1 MTPVPIMLIGDAPD
15 QPSGLARILR
25 DLASVLTTSPQFR
38 VATLGYK
45 MIGSVRL
52 PFAQYAMAPNENTT
66 WALQGS
72 LPMAWTD
79 FSRGEPGI
87 LFTLWDASRLMWLA
101 RPDLITGDTALKDW
115 LLGERQRNSFK
126 LWGYFPLDAEGP
138 HHKLTGEIAAT
149 LLGFDRILACS
160 PFGAELIARTIGQDQ
175 AFARNLM
182 WLPHAYSEGA
192 FHP

>member
-1 MTPVPIMLIGDAPD
+1 MTPVPILLIGDGPD
-15 QPSGLARILR
+15 RESGLARILR

-38 VATLGYK
+38 VGTLGYK
-45 MIGSVRL
+45 AQGSIRL
-52 PFAQYAMAPNENTT
+52 PFQQYSMAPCEDTT

-72 LPMAWTD
+72 LPMVWQD

-87 LFTLWDASRLMWLA
+87 VMTIWDATRLMWLA

-126 LWGYFPLDAEGP
+126 LWGYFPLDSEGP
-138 HHKLTGEIAAT
+138 HHKLTGEIGAT
-149 LLGFDRILACS
+149 LLGFDRLLACS

-182 WLPHAYSEGA
+182 WLPHGNGEG
-192 FHP
+192 FRP